1 MSPLTTIDLA
11 GFSHKS
17 NFYIF
22 NFPDGGYRRFS
33 LCLGV
38 KFIFIKKYNKIKGMQ
53 YLDNDLFVLSEGG
66 DIYKYELIESDT
78 SQSRVDE
85 YFLKHREDISY
96 DDLKT
101 HQLIEY

>member
-1 MSPLTTIDLA
+1 
-11 GFSHKS
+11 
-17 NFYIF
+17 
-22 NFPDGGYRRFS
+22 
-33 LCLGV
+33 
-38 KFIFIKKYNKIKGMQ
+38 MQ